1 MNLFLGS
8 LYKAYGEDSIAITP
22 FIFFIRSQKNRTQK
36 PGTNNYRERNRGR
49 ETERWVMKKKERG
62 VRNNEREEARETE

>member
-1 MNLFLGS
+1 LNPFLGS
-8 LYKAYGEDSIAITP
+8 LYKAYGEDSIATTP

-36 PGTNNYRERNRGR
+36 PGTNNYRERNRG
-49 ETERWVMKKKERG
+49 TERWIMKKKERW